1 MKNKRFLATK
11 VLLGIIIAFCI
22 SNCSTAQLPA
32 ETYDQY
38 EYETSVRHLND
49 QLIIDINNP
58 LFAPLRVWIFH
69 DSSSPQERFSSGN
82 PVEVEARS
90 DTTLIFD
97 NITEF
102 SQNIRFSSRLGSLRK
117 EIKPVKLKF
126 PFPDD
131 KQYRVLQGNNTNF
144 THNTDWSRYA
154 IDFDLNTNDIITSAS
169 DGYVV
174 GVIDNYEFGG
184 EGPEWKSYANYITV
198 YEPESGMFIQYVH
211 LVKNG
216 SMVQIGDKIE
226 AGQPIARSGNTGQST
241 VEHLHFNVL
250 VPENSENGLRSVPI
264 MFEGS
269 IDGTQ
274 LKEGD
279 VVKR

>member
-1 MKNKRFLATK
+1 M
-11 VLLGIIIAFCI
+11 
-22 SNCSTAQLPA
+22 
-32 ETYDQY
+32 D
-38 EYETSVRHLND
+38 D
-49 QLIIDINNP
+49 QLIIVIVNP
-58 LFAPLRVWIFH
+58 LYTPLRVWMFN
-69 DSSSPQERFSSGN
+69 DGNPLQNLFDAAN
-82 PVEVEARS
+82 PVEIGARR
-90 DTTLIFD
+90 DTTLIYND
-97 NITEF
+97 ITEF
-102 SQNIRFSSRLGSLRK
+102 DQDIRFSSRLGSLRK
-117 EIKPVKLKF
+117 EIKPVTLKF
-126 PFPDD
+126 PFPEN
-131 KQYRVLQGNNTNF
+131 KEYRVLQGNNTNF

-154 IDFDLNTNDIITSAS
+154 IDFDLKTNDTVTSAS

-174 GVIDNYEFGG
+174 GVVDKYEFGG
-184 EGPEWKSYANYITV
+184 KGPEWKPYANYITV
-198 YEPESGMFIQYVH
+198 YEPESGVFIQYVH

-216 SMVQIGDKIE
+216 SMVRVGDKIE

-279 VVKR
+279 VVRR